1 MKRYLI
7 IILLAAAVVYKVYD
21 IKDPLIPRYIVKE
34 RGNGTMAV
42 FEAGKPVL
50 PKYIIRNEK
59 LYKPGQP
66 LVPVVLQRRS
76 HGRQMTDRKMSIWKI
91 GDVID

>member
-42 FEAGKPVL
+42 FEAGKPVV
-50 PKYIIRNEK
+50 PKFIIRNEK

-66 LVPVVLQRRS
+66 LVPVGITKKKS
-76 HGRQMTDRKMSIWKI
+76 WETD
-91 GDVID
+91 D